1 MTGTAA
7 GSGTGSTVRRGVSRA
22 ERVGLAIQRQL
33 DRRLAP
39 LGIWAYR
46 RTRGG
51 ITRPW
56 HVDALLLTTRGRL
69 SGRVRTV
76 ILEFFR
82 DGDTMVLAASND
94 GGATHP
100 GWYFNL
106 MAHPTARVEVMGRRL
121 TVRATEL
128 TAAEA
133 AAFWP
138 RIPARDPSYERY
150 IRATDRTIP
159 LVRLVP
165 VDGEARPAAR

>member
-1 MTGTAA
+1 MTGT
-7 GSGTGSTVRRGVSRA
+7 GTGNAVGGGVRRGVSRA
-22 ERVGLAIQRQL
+22 EHVGLAIQRQL

-56 HVDALLLTTRGRL
+56 HVDALLLTTRGRR
-69 SGRVRTV
+69 SGRARTV

-82 DGDTMVLAASND
+82 DGDAMVLAASND
-94 GGATHP
+94 GGARHP

-106 MAHPTARVEVMGRRL
+106 MAHPTARVEVMGVRL

-133 AAFWP
+133 SAFWP
-138 RIPARDPSYERY
+138 TIPARDPSYERY
-150 IRATDRTIP
+150 VRATHRAIP

-165 VDGEARPAAR
+165 VTGTQ

>member
-1 MTGTAA
+1 MTGTDAGSAA
-7 GSGTGSTVRRGVSRA
+7 GDGRAGGPRHGVTRK
-22 ERVGLAIQRQL
+22 EHFGLAIQRQL

-46 RTRGG
+46 RTKGG

-56 HVDALLLTTRGRL
+56 HVDALLLTTRGRR

-82 DGDTMVLAASND
+82 DGDAMVLAASND

-106 MAHPTARVEVMGRRL
+106 MAHPTAGVEVMGRRL

-133 AAFWP
+133 ATFWP

-150 IRATDRTIP
+150 IRATDRAIP

-165 VDGEARPAAR
+165 VTGAG

>member
-1 MTGTAA
+1 MTEAGAGTAA
-7 GSGTGSTVRRGVSRA
+7 GGSLGGRVHRGISRR
-22 ERVGLAIQRQL
+22 ERLGLAIQRQL
-33 DRRLAP
+33 DKRLAP

-46 RTRGG
+46 RTKGG

-56 HVDALLLTTRGRL
+56 HVDALLLTTRGRR

-82 DGDTMVLAASND
+82 DGDAMVLAASND

-106 MAHPTARVEVMGRRL
+106 MAHPTARVEVMGVRL

-133 AAFWP
+133 SAFWP
-138 RIPARDPSYERY
+138 TIPARDPSYERY
-150 IRATDRTIP
+150 VRATHRAIP

-165 VDGEARPAAR
+165 VTGTQ

>member
-1 MTGTAA
+1 MTGARTGKAA
-7 GSGTGSTVRRGVSRA
+7 GVPDGGGVRHGVSRR

-33 DRRLAP
+33 DKRLAP

-46 RTRGG
+46 RTKGG

-56 HVDALLLTTRGRL
+56 HVDALLLTTRGRR

-82 DGDTMVLAASND
+82 DGDAMVLAASND

-106 MAHPTARVEVMGRRL
+106 MARPTARVEVMGRRL

-165 VDGEARPAAR
+165 VDGAR